1 MTCGKR
7 PRRANLR
14 WMAEHM
20 NEAWSGLA
28 TELETHGLAAA
39 TANATLLRRATSK
52 WSARAEVRGSMNDL
66 LFTPPGSTYPFSSQV
81 RVAWSDGVFTI
92 SLQRDGLTITGDKC
106 TEGAS
111 DSVLSAF
118 LAQLVGGET

>member
-1 MTCGKR
+1 
-7 PRRANLR
+7 
-14 WMAEHM
+14 M

-28 TELETHGLAAA
+28 MEFESRGFPAAI
-39 TANATLLRRATSK
+39 ANATLLRAATGK

-66 LFTPPGSTYPFSSQV
+66 LFTPPGSAYPFSSQV

-92 SLQRDGLTITGDKC
+92 SLQRDGITVTGDKC
-106 TEGAS
+106 AEAAS
-111 DSVLSAF
+111 ESVLSAF

>member
-1 MTCGKR
+1 
-7 PRRANLR
+7 
-14 WMAEHM
+14 MAEHM

-28 TELETHGLAAA
+28 TELESRGLAAA
-39 TANATLLRRATSK
+39 TANATLLGRAASK

-66 LFTPPGSTYPFSSQV
+66 LFTPPGSTYPFESEV

-92 SLQRDGLTITGDKC
+92 SLQRDGLTVTGDKC
-106 TEGAS
+106 TDGTS
-111 DSVLSAF
+111 GSVLSAF

>member
-1 MTCGKR
+1 MRGGAR
-7 PRRANLR
+7 PGNLR
-14 WMAEHM
+14 HVAEHM
-20 NEAWSGLA
+20 NEAWSALARQFESRGLA
-28 TELETHGLAAA
+28 S
-39 TANATLLRRATSK
+39 ANAHAMLLNRTATK

-66 LFTPPGSTYPFSSQV
+66 LFTPPGSTYPFASDV
-81 RVAWSDGVFTI
+81 RVAWSEGVFTI

-106 TEGAS
+106 TEGTS